1 MMPEVVTTMLV
12 LGLGVFLFV
21 RYASMQRE
29 QEQAVEDLRKLRLD
43 LHQNG
48 WNPDRI
54 DKGIEVQPT
63 EADFQQVIDQ
73 SLKKLRQKGLHP
85 KPGFLD
91 GDDHAKQLMEAL
103 TASGDFKF
111 SKRADGHLRVSLA
124 EDKEAR

>member
-1 MMPEVVTTMLV
+1 MTPEVVTTLLV

-54 DKGIEVQPT
+54 DQGIEVQPT

-73 SLKKLRQKGLHP
+73 TRKSLRRKGRRT
-85 KPGFLD
+85 KGFLD
-91 GDDHAKQLMEAL
+91 GDDDAKQLMEAL
-103 TASGDFKF
+103 TASGNFKF
-111 SKRADGHLRVSLA
+111 SKGPNGRLRVSLA
-124 EDKEAR
+124 ENKEAR

>member
-1 MMPEVVTTMLV
+1 MTPEVVTTVLI

-29 QEQAVEDLRKLRLD
+29 QEQATEDLRKLRLD

-54 DKGIEVQPT
+54 DRGIEVQPT
-63 EADFQQVIDQ
+63 EADFQHVIDQ
-73 SLKKLRQKGLHP
+73 THESLRRRGLRA

-91 GDDHAKQLMEAL
+91 GEDDAERLMKAL
-103 TASGDFKF
+103 TARGKFRF
-111 SKRADGHLRVSLA
+111 SKGPDGHLRVSLA
-124 EDKEAR
+124 EEAE